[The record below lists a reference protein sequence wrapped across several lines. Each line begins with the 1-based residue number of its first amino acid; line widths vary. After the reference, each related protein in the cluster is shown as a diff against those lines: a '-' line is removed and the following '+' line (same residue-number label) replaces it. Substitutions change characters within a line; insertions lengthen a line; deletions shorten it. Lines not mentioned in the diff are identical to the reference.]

1 LFSFNLAATDD
12 EKIQL
17 AGEGEKNFIR
27 LERTYHVKLLTRNP
41 GITIQS
47 GEEIQVRN
55 ARAAVERM
63 RDALRTG
70 HQLTDFYVQEILAG
84 GSAGG
89 KSADSGGSASGGT
102 GAPGDFAP
110 HLEKPILID
119 RFGNPVQPKTRGQAR
134 FINVIKQ
141 HDIVLAGG
149 PAGTGKTFL
158 AVAMAV
164 QALEKKLVEKVILVR
179 PAVESGE
186 SLGFLP
192 GAIGDKIGPYMRPL
206 YDSLSLMLPAEKL
219 KEHWDGGSIEIA
231 PLAYMRGRT
240 LGKSFIILDEA
251 QNTSISQMKMF
262 LTRIGINSKAV
273 LTGDETQVDLDKFE
287 KSGFAHARKIL
298 HGIEGIGQIELSV
311 EDVVRHRLVRDIIK
325 AYEKSGFPT

>member
-1 LFSFNLAATDD
+1 MFSINLPATDA
-12 EKIQL
+12 EKIEL
-17 AGEGEKNFIR
+17 AGEGEKNFIH
-27 LERTYHVKLLTRNP
+27 LERTYQVKLLTRNP
-41 GITIQS
+41 GITIQAETETAVS
-47 GEEIQVRN
+47 NAREGLERLRN
-55 ARAAVERM
+55 A
-63 RDALRTG
+63 LSTG
-70 HQLTDFYVQEILAG
+70 HQLTDFYVQEMLG
-84 GSAGG
+84 GSSTGDG
-89 KSADSGGSASGGT
+89 KK
-102 GAPGDFAP
+102 GDFTP

-134 FINVIKQ
+134 FINVIKK

-164 QALEKKLVEKVILVR
+164 QALEKKLVERIILVR

-192 GAIGDKIGPYMRPL
+192 GMVNDKIGPYMRPL
-206 YDSLSLMLPAEKL
+206 YDSLSVMLSPERL
-219 KEHWDGGSIEIA
+219 KEYWDGNSIEIA

-262 LTRIGINSKAV
+262 LTRIGLGSKAV
-273 LTGDETQVDLDKFE
+273 LTGDETQVDLGQYE

-298 HGIEGIGQIELSV
+298 TGIEGIGQIELTV

-325 AYEKSGFPT
+325 AYEKSGFPA

>member
-1 LFSFNLAATDD
+1 LFSINLPATDS
-12 EKIQL
+12 EKIEL
-17 AGEGEKNFIR
+17 AGEGEKNFIH
-27 LERTYHVKLLTRNP
+27 LEQAFHVKLLTRNP
-41 GITIQS
+41 GITIQAL
-47 GEEIQVRN
+47 EEAAVIN
-55 ARAAVERM
+55 AREGLERL

-70 HQLTDFYVQEILAG
+70 HQLTDFYVQELLD
-84 GSAGG
+84 GSITGEG
-89 KSADSGGSASGGT
+89 KK
-102 GAPGDFAP
+102 GDFTP

-119 RFGNPVQPKTRGQAR
+119 RFGKPVQPKTRGQAR
-134 FINVIKQ
+134 FINVIKK

-164 QALEKKLVEKVILVR
+164 QALEKKLVERIILVR

-192 GAIGDKIGPYMRPL
+192 GMVNDKIGPYMRPL
-206 YDSLSLMLPAEKL
+206 YDSLSVMLSPERL
-219 KEHWDGGSIEIA
+219 KEHWDSNAIEIA

-262 LTRIGINSKAV
+262 LTRIGLGSKAV
-273 LTGDETQVDLDKFE
+273 LTGDETQVDLGQFE

-298 HGIEGIGQIELSV
+298 TGIEGIGQIELSV

-325 AYEKSGFPT
+325 AYEKSGFPA

>member
-1 LFSFNLAATDD
+1 LFSFNLPATDD

-17 AGEGEKNFIR
+17 AGEGEKNFIS
-27 LERTYHVKLLTRNP
+27 LERTYRVKLLTRNP
-41 GITIQS
+41 GITIQA

-84 GSAGG
+84 GSAGQT
-89 KSADSGGSASGGT
+89 SPDA
-102 GAPGDFAP
+102 APGKDFAP

-119 RFGNPVQPKTRGQAR
+119 RFGNPLQPKTRGQAR

-164 QALEKKLVEKVILVR
+164 QALEKKLVERIILVR

-206 YDSLSLMLPAEKL
+206 YDSLSVMLPAERL
-219 KEHWDGGSIEIA
+219 KEYWDGNSIEIA

-262 LTRIGINSKAV
+262 LTRIGINSKVV

-298 HGIEGIGQIELSV
+298 AGIEGIGQIDLSV

>member
-1 LFSFNLAATDD
+1 LFSFNLPATDD

-17 AGEGEKNFIR
+17 AGEGERNFIR

-41 GITIQS
+41 GITIQA
-47 GEEIQVRN
+47 GEENQVRN

-84 GSAGG
+84 GIAGG
-89 KSADSGGSASGGT
+89 DAVDPLIEKK
-102 GAPGDFAP
+102 GDFAP

-164 QALEKKLVEKVILVR
+164 QALEKKLVERIILVR

-192 GAIGDKIGPYMRPL
+192 GAIGEKIGPYMRPL
-206 YDSLSLMLPAEKL
+206 YDSLSVMLPAERL
-219 KEHWDGGSIEIA
+219 KEYWDSNSIEIA

-298 HGIEGIGQIELSV
+298 SGIEGIGQIELSV

>member
-1 LFSFNLAATDD
+1 MFSFNLPATDD

-27 LERTYHVKLLTRNP
+27 LERTYSVKLLTRNP
-41 GITIQS
+41 GITIQA
-47 GEEIQVRN
+47 GEESQVRS

-89 KSADSGGSASGGT
+89 PAVSEEKK
-102 GAPGDFAP
+102 GDFAP

-119 RFGNPVQPKTRGQAR
+119 RFGLPVQPKTRGQAR

-298 HGIEGIGQIELSV
+298 AGIEGIGQIELTV

>member
-1 LFSFNLAATDD
+1 MFSFNLPATDD
-12 EKIQL
+12 EKIRL
-17 AGEGEKNFIR
+17 AGEGERNFIR
-27 LERTYHVKLLTRNP
+27 VEQACNVKLLTRNP
-41 GITIQS
+41 GITIQAD
-47 GEEIQVRN
+47 EEPKVKQAQMALESMRN
-55 ARAAVERM
+55 
-63 RDALRTG
+63 ALRTG
-70 HQLTDFYVQEILAG
+70 HDLTDFYVQEILAG
-84 GSAGG
+84 GS
-89 KSADSGGSASGGT
+89 T
-102 GAPGDFAP
+102 GDAKPGNFTP

-134 FINVIKQ
+134 FIGVIKQ

-164 QALEKKLVEKVILVR
+164 QALEKKLVERIILVR

-192 GAIGDKIGPYMRPL
+192 GAIGEKIGPYMRPL
-206 YDSLSLMLPAEKL
+206 YDSLSVMLPTEKL
-219 KEHWDGGSIEIA
+219 KEYWDGNSIEIA

-240 LGKSFIILDEA
+240 LGKCFIILDEA
-251 QNTSISQMKMF
+251 QNTTISQMKMF
-262 LTRIGINSKAV
+262 LTRIGIGSKAV

-298 HGIEGIGQIELSV
+298 GGIEGIGQIELSV

-325 AYEKSGFPT
+325 AYEKSGFPA

>member
-1 LFSFNLAATDD
+1 MFSFNLPATDD

-17 AGEGEKNFIR
+17 AGEGERNFIR
-27 LERTYHVKLLTRNP
+27 LERTYNVKLLTRNP
-41 GITIQS
+41 GITIQA
-47 GEEIQVRN
+47 GEEFQVRD

-84 GSAGG
+84 GTAGG
-89 KSADSGGSASGGT
+89 SD
-102 GAPGDFAP
+102 APGEEKKGDFAP

-164 QALEKKLVEKVILVR
+164 QALEKKLVERIILVR

-192 GAIGDKIGPYMRPL
+192 GAIGEKIGPYMRPL
-206 YDSLSLMLPAEKL
+206 YDSLSVMLPAERL
-219 KEHWDGGSIEIA
+219 KEYWDSNSIEIA

-311 EDVVRHRLVRDIIK
+311 EDVVRHRLVRDIIR

>member
-1 LFSFNLAATDD
+1 LFSFNLPATDD

-17 AGEGEKNFIR
+17 AGEGERNFIR

-41 GITIQS
+41 GITIQA

-84 GSAGG
+84 GIAGG
-89 KSADSGGSASGGT
+89 NTDV
-102 GAPGDFAP
+102 GDEKKGEFAP

-119 RFGNPVQPKTRGQAR
+119 RLGNPVQPKTRGQAR

-164 QALEKKLVEKVILVR
+164 QALEKKLVERIILVR

-192 GAIGDKIGPYMRPL
+192 GAIGEKIGPYMRPL
-206 YDSLSLMLPAEKL
+206 YDSLSVMLPAERL
-219 KEHWDGGSIEIA
+219 KEYWDGNSIEIA

-298 HGIEGIGQIELSV
+298 SGIEGIGQIELSV

>member
-1 LFSFNLAATDD
+1 MFSFNLPATDA

-17 AGEGEKNFIR
+17 AGEGEINFIR
-27 LERTYHVKLLTRNP
+27 LERTYQVKLLTRNP
-41 GITIQS
+41 GITIQA
-47 GEEIQVRN
+47 GEEEKVLS
-55 ARAAVERM
+55 ARGAVERM

-84 GSAGG
+84 GGVSDGQ
-89 KSADSGGSASGGT
+89 KS
-102 GAPGDFAP
+102 DFAP

-119 RFGNPVQPKTRGQAR
+119 RFGKPVQPKTRGQGR

-141 HDIVLAGG
+141 HDITLAGG

-192 GAIGDKIGPYMRPL
+192 GAIGEKIGPYMRPL
-206 YDSLSLMLPAEKL
+206 YDSLSVMLSAEKL
-219 KEHWDGGSIEIA
+219 KEYWDGNSIEIA

-251 QNTSISQMKMF
+251 QNTTISQMKMF
-262 LTRIGINSKAV
+262 LTRIGVNSKVV
-273 LTGDETQVDLDKFE
+273 LTGDESQVDLDKFE

-298 HGIEGIGQIELSV
+298 SGIEGIGQIDLTV
-311 EDVVRHRLVRDIIK
+311 EDVVRHRLVREIIK
-325 AYEKSGFPT
+325 AYEKSGFAT

>member
-1 LFSFNLAATDD
+1 LFSFNLPATDD

-17 AGEGEKNFIR
+17 AGEGETNFIR

-41 GITIQS
+41 GITIQA
-47 GEEIQVRN
+47 GEESQVRS

-89 KSADSGGSASGGT
+89 SPSTEEKK
-102 GAPGDFAP
+102 GDFAP

-119 RFGNPVQPKTRGQAR
+119 RFGKAVQPKTRGQAR

-164 QALEKKLVEKVILVR
+164 QALEKKLVERIILVR

-192 GAIGDKIGPYMRPL
+192 GAIGEKIGPYMRPL
-206 YDSLSLMLPAEKL
+206 YDSLSVMLSTERL
-219 KEHWDGGSIEIA
+219 KEYWDSNSIEIA

-298 HGIEGIGQIELSV
+298 AGIEGIGQIELTV

>member
-1 LFSFNLAATDD
+1 MFSFNLPATDD

-17 AGEGEKNFIR
+17 AGEGETNFIR
-27 LERTYHVKLLTRNP
+27 LERTYHVKLLTRTP
-41 GITIQS
+41 GITIQA
-47 GEEIQVRN
+47 GEEAQVRS

-84 GSAGG
+84 GSA
-89 KSADSGGSASGGT
+89 SGGSQA
-102 GAPGDFAP
+102 AEEKKGDFAP

-119 RFGNPVQPKTRGQAR
+119 RFGNPLQPKTRGQAR

-164 QALEKKLVEKVILVR
+164 QALEKKLVERIILVR

-192 GAIGDKIGPYMRPL
+192 GAIGEKIGPYMRPL
-206 YDSLSLMLPAEKL
+206 YDSLSLMLSAERL
-219 KEHWDGGSIEIA
+219 KEYWDSNSIEIA

-298 HGIEGIGQIELSV
+298 AGIEGIGQIELTV

>member
-1 LFSFNLAATDD
+1 MFSINLPATDA
-12 EKIQL
+12 EKIEL
-17 AGEGEKNFIR
+17 AGEGEKNFIH
-27 LERTYHVKLLTRNP
+27 LERTYQVKLLTRNP
-41 GITIQS
+41 GITIQAETETAVS
-47 GEEIQVRN
+47 N
-55 ARAAVERM
+55 AREGLERL
-63 RDALRTG
+63 RNALRTG
-70 HQLTDFYVQEILAG
+70 HQLTDFYVQEMLG
-84 GSAGG
+84 GSATVEG
-89 KSADSGGSASGGT
+89 KK
-102 GAPGDFAP
+102 GDFTP

-134 FINVIKQ
+134 FINVIKK

-164 QALEKKLVEKVILVR
+164 QALEKKLVERIILVR

-192 GAIGDKIGPYMRPL
+192 GMVNDKIGPYMRPL
-206 YDSLSLMLPAEKL
+206 YDSLSVMLSPERL
-219 KEHWDGGSIEIA
+219 KEYWDGNSIEIA

-262 LTRIGINSKAV
+262 LTRIGLGSKAV
-273 LTGDETQVDLDKFE
+273 LTGDETQVDLGQYE

-298 HGIEGIGQIELSV
+298 TGIEGIGQIELTV

-325 AYEKSGFPT
+325 AYEKSGFPA

>member
-1 LFSFNLAATDD
+1 LFSINLPATDN
-12 EKIQL
+12 EKIEL
-17 AGEGEKNFIR
+17 AGEGEKNFIH
-27 LERTYHVKLLTRNP
+27 LERAYHVKLLTRNP
-41 GITIQS
+41 GITIQA
-47 GEEIQVRN
+47 GEETAVSIARDGLERLRN
-55 ARAAVERM
+55 A
-63 RDALRTG
+63 LRSG
-70 HQLTDFYVQEILAG
+70 HQLTDFYVQELLG
-84 GSAGG
+84 GVSEG
-89 KSADSGGSASGGT
+89 KK
-102 GAPGDFAP
+102 GDFTP

-164 QALEKKLVEKVILVR
+164 QALEKKLVERIILVR

-192 GAIGDKIGPYMRPL
+192 GMVNDKIGPYMRPL
-206 YDSLSLMLPAEKL
+206 YDSLSIMLSPEKL
-219 KEHWDGGSIEIA
+219 KDYWDSNSIEIA

-251 QNTSISQMKMF
+251 QNTSVSQMKMF
-262 LTRIGINSKAV
+262 LTRIGLGSKAV
-273 LTGDETQVDLDKFE
+273 LTGDETQVDLGQFE

-298 HGIEGIGQIELSV
+298 TGIEGIGQIELTV

-325 AYEKSGFPT
+325 AYEKSGFAA

>member
-1 LFSFNLAATDD
+1 LFSINLAATDS
-12 EKIQL
+12 EKIEL
-17 AGEGEKNFIR
+17 AGEGEKNFIH
-27 LERTYHVKLLTRNP
+27 LERAYHVKLLTRNP
-41 GITIQS
+41 GITIQAVD
-47 GEEIQVRN
+47 EISVSN
-55 ARAAVERM
+55 AREGLGRL
-63 RDALRTG
+63 RDALRSG
-70 HQLTDFYVQEILAG
+70 HQLTDFYVQELLGGAAG
-84 GSAGG
+84 EGG
-89 KSADSGGSASGGT
+89 KK
-102 GAPGDFAP
+102 GDFSP

-134 FINVIKQ
+134 FINVIKK

-164 QALEKKLVEKVILVR
+164 QALEKKLVERIILVR

-192 GAIGDKIGPYMRPL
+192 GMVNDKIGPYMRPL
-206 YDSLSLMLPAEKL
+206 YDSLSVMLSPERL
-219 KEHWDGGSIEIA
+219 KEYWDSNSIEIA

-262 LTRIGINSKAV
+262 LTRIGLGSKAV
-273 LTGDETQVDLDKFE
+273 LTGDETQVDLGQFE

-298 HGIEGIGQIELSV
+298 TGIDGIGQIELSV

-325 AYEKSGFPT
+325 AYEKSGFLP

>member
-1 LFSFNLAATDD
+1 MFSFNLPATDD
-12 EKIQL
+12 EKIRL
-17 AGEGEKNFIR
+17 AGDGEKNFIR
-27 LERTYHVKLLTRNP
+27 IERAFSVKLLTRNP
-41 GITIQS
+41 GVTIQS
-47 GEEIQVRN
+47 DEEPRVKLAQD
-55 ARAAVERM
+55 ALERM

-70 HQLTDFYVQEILAG
+70 HELTDFYVQEIIAG
-84 GSAGG
+84 GSTGDGQPGG
-89 KSADSGGSASGGT
+89 FT
-102 GAPGDFAP
+102 P

-134 FINVIKQ
+134 FISMIKQ
-141 HDIVLAGG
+141 NDIVLAAG

-164 QALEKKLVEKVILVR
+164 QALEKKLVDRLILVR

-192 GAIGDKIGPYMRPL
+192 GAIGEKIGPYMRPL
-206 YDSLSLMLPAEKL
+206 YDSLSVMLPSERL
-219 KEHWDGGSIEIA
+219 KEYWDGNSIEIA

-262 LTRIGINSKAV
+262 LTRIGVGSKTV
-273 LTGDETQVDLDKFE
+273 LTGDETQVDLGKFE

-298 HGIEGIGQIELSV
+298 AGIEGIGQIELSV

-325 AYEKSGFPT
+325 AYEKSGFPA

>member
-1 LFSFNLAATDD
+1 LFSFNLPATDD
-12 EKIQL
+12 EKILL
-17 AGEGEKNFIR
+17 AGEGEKNFIGV
-27 LERTYHVKLLTRNP
+27 ERAYNVKLLTRNP
-41 GITIQS
+41 GITIQAS
-47 GEEIQVRN
+47 EEGKVKS
-55 ARAAVERM
+55 AVAALERM
-63 RDALRTG
+63 RNAMRTG

-84 GSAGG
+84 GSVGDGEAGEF
-89 KSADSGGSASGGT
+89 S
-102 GAPGDFAP
+102 P

-134 FINVIKQ
+134 FISVIKQ
-141 HDIVLAGG
+141 HDIVLAAG

-164 QALEKKLVEKVILVR
+164 QALEKKLVERIILVR

-192 GAIGDKIGPYMRPL
+192 GAIGEKIGPYMRPL
-206 YDSLSLMLPAEKL
+206 YDSLSVMLPTEKL
-219 KEHWDGGSIEIA
+219 KEYWDSNSIEIA

-240 LGKSFIILDEA
+240 LGKCFIILDEA

-262 LTRIGINSKAV
+262 LTRIGVGSKAV

-298 HGIEGIGQIELSV
+298 SGIEGIGQIELSV
-311 EDVVRHRLVRDIIK
+311 EDVVRLRLVRDIIK
-325 AYEKSGFPT
+325 AYEKSGFLT

>member
-1 LFSFNLAATDD
+1 LFSFNLPATDD

-17 AGEGEKNFIR
+17 AGEGEKNFIS
-27 LERTYHVKLLTRNP
+27 LERTYRVKLLTRNP
-41 GITIQS
+41 GITIQA

-84 GSAGG
+84 GSAGQT
-89 KSADSGGSASGGT
+89 SPDT
-102 GAPGDFAP
+102 APGKDFAP

-119 RFGNPVQPKTRGQAR
+119 RFGNPLQPKTRGQAR

-164 QALEKKLVEKVILVR
+164 QALEKKLVERIILVR

-206 YDSLSLMLPAEKL
+206 YDSLSVMLPAERL
-219 KEHWDGGSIEIA
+219 KEYWDGNSIEIA

-262 LTRIGINSKAV
+262 LTRIGINSKVV

-298 HGIEGIGQIELSV
+298 AGIEGIGQIDLSV
-311 EDVVRHRLVRDIIK
+311 DDVVRHRLVRDIIK

>member
-1 LFSFNLAATDD
+1 LFSFNLPATDD
-12 EKIQL
+12 EKIRL
-17 AGEGEKNFIR
+17 AGDGEKNFIR
-27 LERTYHVKLLTRNP
+27 VERAYKVKLLTRNP

-47 GEEIQVRN
+47 DEEAKVKQ
-55 ARAAVERM
+55 AQAALERM
-63 RDALRTG
+63 RDAVRTG
-70 HQLTDFYVQEILAG
+70 HELTDFYVQEIVA
-84 GSAGG
+84 G
-89 KSADSGGSASGGT
+89 KST
-102 GAPGDFAP
+102 GEGQLGEFTP

-134 FINVIKQ
+134 FIQVIKQ

-164 QALEKKLVEKVILVR
+164 QALEKKLVERIILVR

-192 GAIGDKIGPYMRPL
+192 GAIGEKIGPYMRPL
-206 YDSLSLMLPAEKL
+206 YDSLSVMLPAEKL
-219 KEHWDGGSIEIA
+219 KEYWDSNSIEIA

-240 LGKSFIILDEA
+240 LGKCFIILDEA

-262 LTRIGINSKAV
+262 LTRIGIGSKAV

-298 HGIEGIGQIELSV
+298 QGIEGIGQIELNV

-325 AYEKSGFPT
+325 AYEKSGFPA